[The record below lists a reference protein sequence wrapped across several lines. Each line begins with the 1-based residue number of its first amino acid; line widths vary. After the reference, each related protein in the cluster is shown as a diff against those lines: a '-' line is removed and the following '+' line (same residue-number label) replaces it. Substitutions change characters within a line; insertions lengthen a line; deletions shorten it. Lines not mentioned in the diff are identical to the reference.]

1 MLLLCFFYQKDK
13 VKLLKYYLEQ
23 EIGIASYEPLLELL
37 WERIWKRR
45 PRTATISTFYFFT
58 IYTKV
63 PYNNLLFVL
72 NESID
77 FKVGPTIKFIL
88 QRPGL
93 HWISRK
99 SKKGLQFTKEN
110 IKETLKYLMDNFH
123 FTQVR
128 RSSVRS
134 LV

>member
-1 MLLLCFFYQKDK
+1 MNFCGKEY
-13 VKLLKYYLEQ
+13 
-23 EIGIASYEPLLELL
+23 G
-37 WERIWKRR
+37 RGG

-93 HWISRK
+93 HGFEEK
-99 SKKGLQFTKEN
+99 AKKGCNSLRKILRKHSN
-110 IKETLKYLMDNFH
+110 I
-123 FTQVR
+123 
-128 RSSVRS
+128 
-134 LV
+134 